1 MAKKSATSGGQPG
14 IAPLPGRW
22 WLIVGTATAFLA
34 LLVAWSQAPGLVQS
48 AQASHAG
55 ATGPMTSG
63 SASVSPTGAAVGQVS
78 VPAGWTLNHSVTAI
92 SLLSALAAGTGVWS
106 FALRRQV
113 ARQTRQLQER
123 MEREL
128 ALERSFRELFEQAHD
143 LIFTLDA
150 QGRFV
155 SANPALC
162 RALGLIPEHLGTV
175 TAAEVLSPACWQTVE
190 RLLQEVE
197 AGDAPLRI
205 ETELRAPQG
214 RTLCLELALRRTR
227 TPEGAAAVQCI
238 GRDITARKRMQEELF
253 RSTQMLR
260 SILDTTPQRIFW
272 KDRNSVYLG
281 CNRAFAQ
288 DCGLSDPE
296 AIVGKTDFDLVWRDQ
311 AAQYVADDQEV
322 METGE
327 PKLGYEEVQTR
338 PDGSLAWLRTNK
350 VPIRDAQGQIVGVL
364 GSYEDITP
372 IKEAQAALERTS
384 NLFQTLLEHCPD
396 MIYFKDRQSR
406 FVHYSR
412 AFVER
417 YGLTDPH
424 ALIGKTDFDIFT
436 EEHARPAFEDEQEIM
451 RTGQPIVGKLE
462 KETHAD
468 GRVTWALTTKVPW
481 RDAQGEIIGTF
492 GISKDITAWK
502 QAEDELR
509 YERELFQALLDN
521 IPDAI
526 YFKDRQSRFVRYS
539 RATFGKLMA
548 LDDPNALVGKT
559 DFDLFTEEHARAAFE
574 DEQRIIATGEPIIG
588 KIEKETHKDGRI
600 TWCLT
605 TKMPWRNA
613 RGEIIGTFGISKDIT
628 ALKQA
633 EAELEA
639 THKRLVEA
647 SRLAGMAEVASDV
660 LHNVGNV
667 LTSINVSCSLL
678 LDRIRQNRFA
688 NLAKVPELLRAN
700 VGRLDEFLTRDARG
714 KHLPGYLEAV
724 SKAIAEQQE
733 FLLTEL
739 AQLRDHV
746 EHIKQIVAMQQN
758 YARMAGVEET
768 IDPVQLMEDA
778 LRINAAALDRHTV
791 QLIREFEPAPPILV
805 DRHKVLQIL
814 VNLIRNAKYAVSDS
828 GRPDKRVVARIRRD
842 GDDVLVMEIED
853 NGVGIPP
860 ENMTK
865 IFTHGFTTRPTG
877 HGFGLHSSALA
888 AKALGGSLEAHSE
901 GVGRGARF
909 TLRIPYKKPSV
920 AS

>member
-1 MAKKSATSGGQPG
+1 MACTNHASEKQFIVSSPA
-14 IAPLPGRW
+14 GRW
-22 WLIVGTATAFLA
+22 WLTLGTATFVLA
-34 LLVAWSQAPGLVQS
+34 LLTSLNHTLGPGLS
-48 AQASHAG
+48 AHAS
-55 ATGPMTSG
+55 GPTPPSSRLG
-63 SASVSPTGAAVGQVS
+63 EGAAPSSGAATVGQVA
-78 VPAGWTLNHSVTAI
+78 VPTGWTLNHSMAVI
-92 SLLSALAAGTGVWS
+92 SLLSAVAAGTGVWG
-106 FALRRQV
+106 FLLRRQV
-113 ARQTRQLQER
+113 TVQARRLQER
-123 MEREL
+123 LEREA

-143 LIFTLDA
+143 LIFTLDT
-150 QGRFV
+150 QGHFV
-155 SANPALC
+155 SSNPALC
-162 RALGLIPEHLGTV
+162 RALGLSPEQMSTV
-175 TAAEVLSPACWQTVE
+175 KAAQVLSPECCQTVE
-190 RLLQEVE
+190 RLLENPE
-197 AGDAPLRI
+197 ASDAPLRI
-205 ETELRAPQG
+205 ETQLHLQEG
-214 RTLCLELALRRTR
+214 RVLHLELSLRRTR
-227 TPEGAAAVQCI
+227 APDGSPVVQCI
-238 GRDITARKRMQEELF
+238 GRDITMRKRIEAELF
-253 RSTQMLR
+253 SSTQMLR

-288 DCGLSDPE
+288 DCGLPGPE
-296 AIVGKTDFDLVWRDQ
+296 AIVGKTDHELVWHDQ
-311 AAQYVADDQEV
+311 ADLYRADDQEV
-322 METGE
+322 MSTGQA
-327 PKLGYEEVQTR
+327 KLGYEEPQTR
-338 PDGSLAWLRTNK
+338 PDGSIAWLRTNK
-350 VPIRDAQGQIVGVL
+350 VPIRDAQGEIVGVL
-364 GSYEDITP
+364 GTYEDITA

-417 YGLTDPH
+417 YGLQDPQ

-451 RTGQPIVGKLE
+451 RTGRPIVGKLE

-481 RDAQGEIIGTF
+481 RNAQGEIIGTF
-492 GISKDITAWK
+492 GISKDVTALK

-539 RATFGKLMA
+539 RATFSKLLQ
-548 LDDPNALVGKT
+548 LDRPDALVGKT
-559 DFDLFTEEHARAAFE
+559 DFDIFTEEHARPAFE

-588 KIEKETHKDGRI
+588 KVEKETHKDGRV

-613 RGEIIGTFGISKDIT
+613 QGEIIGTFGISKDIT
-628 ALKQA
+628 PLKQA

-639 THKRLVEA
+639 AHRRLVEA

-678 LDRIRQNRFA
+678 LERVRQNRFA
-688 NLAKVPELLRAN
+688 NLAKVPELLRAHL
-700 VGRLDEFLTRDARG
+700 GHLDEFLTQDPRG

-724 SKAIAEQQE
+724 SKALTEQQE

-758 YARMAGVEET
+758 YARMAGLEEA
-768 IDPVQLMEDA
+768 IEPVQLMEDA
-778 LRINAAALDRHTV
+778 LRINAAALDRHTITLV
-791 QLIREFEPAPPILV
+791 REFEPAPPILV

-814 VNLIRNAKYAVSDS
+814 VNLIRNAKYAVSDA
-828 GRPDKRVVARIRRD
+828 GRPDKRVVARVRREGED
-842 GDDVLVMEIED
+842 WLVMEIED

-888 AKALGGSLEAHSE
+888 AKALGGTLQAHSD
-901 GVGRGARF
+901 GPGQGARF
-909 TLRIPYKKPSV
+909 TLRIPYKKAAN